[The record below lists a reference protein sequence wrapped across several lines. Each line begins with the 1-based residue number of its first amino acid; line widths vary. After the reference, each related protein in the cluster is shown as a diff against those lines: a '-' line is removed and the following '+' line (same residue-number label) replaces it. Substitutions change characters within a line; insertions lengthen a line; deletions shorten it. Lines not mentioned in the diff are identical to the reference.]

1 MGDAGAIVKGSL
13 GVVEKGM
20 QIASDQIINQQN
32 IKHQE
37 KWNERNEKLQ
47 KEVNAQQQQN
57 WQTQFDYQKN
67 LNETQMKREDTAIQ
81 RSVADHQAAGFN
93 KLLAVGNQ
101 AASGG
106 MTTFGGTANQSATQ
120 SEAPQL
126 QASDLGNFL
135 SQIGTT
141 IMENK
146 LNKAMI
152 SKTYAEATYTNQK
165 TLTEIENTALKEIE
179 KAREKLAKEKDEKMR
194 EMYQSIIDEQVE
206 KVNVMRHNLGLAKK
220 WNWMYGADPR
230 ANNPYQILT
239 TPQESNDNRDSKPT
253 EKAKEGT
260 KGKAEQKKDGS
271 GNYAVSQKN
280 APRGYGPPNNEE
292 KKYAWYFDKKNG
304 QWYRFGKIWYGE

>member
-1 MGDAGAIVKGSL
+1 MIVKTVG
-13 GVVEKGM
+13 GITERGM
-20 QIASDQIINQQN
+20 QIASDQIINQEN
-32 IKHQE
+32 RKLQE
-37 KWNERNEKLQ
+37 KWNERNENFQ
-47 KEVNAQQQQN
+47 REINAQQQKN

-67 LNETQMKREDTAIQ
+67 LNETQMKREDNAIQ

-101 AASGG
+101 SAAGG
-106 MTTFGGTANQSATQ
+106 MQTFGGTANQSSTQ

-126 QASDLGNFL
+126 SPTDLGNFI

-152 SKTYAEATYTNQK
+152 SKTYAEASYTNQK
-165 TLTEIENTALKEIE
+165 TLTEVENTAIKKIE
-179 KAREKLAKEKDEKMR
+179 QAREKLAKEKDEKMR

-206 KVNVMRHNLGLAKK
+206 KVNIMRHNLGLAKK
-220 WNWMYGADPR
+220 WKWMYGADPR
-230 ANNPYQILT
+230 ANNPYQIIT
-239 TPQESNDNRDSKPT
+239 TPQESNDNSANKKPS

-260 KGKAEQKKDGS
+260 RGKVEKKNDNS

-280 APRGYGPPNNEE
+280 APRGYGPPNDEE
-292 KKYAWYFDKKNG
+292 KRYAWYFDKKNG